1 MYYPCTVDAYNK
13 AAQRHESWTVEGVS
27 GALDF
32 ARSLDPNTYSSIRV
46 NGKWLF

>member
-13 AAQRHESWTVEGVS
+13 ATQRRECWTVEGGLS
-27 GALDF
+27 GGFQF

-46 NGKWLF
+46 DGKWI